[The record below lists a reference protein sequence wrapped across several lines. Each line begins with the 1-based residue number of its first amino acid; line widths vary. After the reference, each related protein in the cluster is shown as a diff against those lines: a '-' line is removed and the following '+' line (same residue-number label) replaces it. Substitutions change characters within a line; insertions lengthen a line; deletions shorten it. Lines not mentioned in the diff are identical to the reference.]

1 MKVIQDITVNVK
13 DGSTEMQTA
22 NNEVIKE
29 VRSVSEASSLVAQ
42 SVNDV
47 NASINVISSLV
58 NQIKTSAEET
68 ESSNEELSKKISLFI
83 L

>member
-1 MKVIQDITVNVK
+1 MSQK
-13 DGSTEMQTA
+13 
-22 NNEVIKE
+22 
-29 VRSVSEASSLVAQ
+29 RVSVAQ

-68 ESSNEELSKKISLFI
+68 ESSNEELSKRFSVYTLVYAFVSNFI
-83 L
+83 IALGFLWTLCRSAL